1 MILTCPSCST
11 RYSIDS
17 ASVGAEGR
25 MVKCAK
31 CGEKWREFPPE
42 DSPKQVAEPVVEPVV
57 DTTPAPAEVPE
68 GAAMSIEEMSRA
80 AKKRTDKKLRI
91 QKKKRSWFG
100 WLLFLIILGGIGA
113 GAFYGRN
120 YLVQIWPATA
130 KLYQMVKLDV
140 KTTNKLGL
148 EIKNLTTK
156 SVLENGVVRLTVTG
170 NIVNVT
176 GHQQPIP
183 RIAIQLVD
191 SKGLHVYSWSTSSGS
206 ENVEPWGTV
215 AFSSSM
221 NQPPED
227 AKHVKAHLIAPKK
240 TEKKELH

>member
-1 MILTCPSCST
+1 
-11 RYSIDS
+11 
-17 ASVGAEGR
+17 

-42 DSPKQVAEPVVEPVV
+42 DLPKKIAEPTEPLE
-57 DTTPAPAEVPE
+57 TAAPATEPAPPE
-68 GAAMSIEEMSRA
+68 KSEGEGMSIEEMSRA
-80 AKKRTDKKLRI
+80 AKKRTEKKVKS
-91 QKKKRSWFG
+91 QKKKRSWLG
-100 WLLFLIILGGIGA
+100 WLLFFIILGGIGA

-120 YLVQIWPATA
+120 YVVQIWPATA
-130 KLYQMVKLDV
+130 KLYQMIKLDV
-140 KTTNKLGL
+140 KTANKLGL

-156 SVLENGVVRLTVTG
+156 SILENGVVRLTVTG

-191 SKGLHVYSWSTSSGS
+191 SKGLHVYSWSTTAGV
-206 ENVEPWGTV
+206 ENVDPWGSIE
-215 AFSSSM
+215 FSSSM

-227 AKHVKAHLIAPKK
+227 AKHVKAHLIGPKK
-240 TEKKELH
+240 PEQEKVH